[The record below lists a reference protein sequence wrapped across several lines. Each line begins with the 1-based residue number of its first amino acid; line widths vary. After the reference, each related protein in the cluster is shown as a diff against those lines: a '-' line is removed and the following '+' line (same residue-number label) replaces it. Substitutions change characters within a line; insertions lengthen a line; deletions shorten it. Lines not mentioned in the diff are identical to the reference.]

1 MKQAWQKMIERHSI
15 LRTSF
20 HWEGLKKIVQIVHKS
35 VELPWEEK
43 DWRSLLKVE
52 KEKSLETFLETDKQ
66 RGFNFSK
73 APLIRLILLYKEVF
87 EFYNAFSEGKEL
99 QLKQPPQFENYVT
112 WLQKQNLLKA
122 KDFWQETLKGF
133 TNPTSIKPYKN
144 LSENQNKNYQQEHIY
159 LSEK

>member
-1 MKQAWQKMIERHSI
+1 MMKPKNVESIYELTPMQQGLLFHVLSDPDSSAYFNQNSLQISGNLNILAMKQAWQKMIERHSI

-73 APLIRLILLYKEVF
+73 APLIRL
-87 EFYNAFSEGKEL
+87 
-99 QLKQPPQFENYVT
+99 
-112 WLQKQNLLKA
+112 
-122 KDFWQETLKGF
+122 TL
-133 TNPTSIKPYKN
+133 
-144 LSENQNKNYQQEHIY
+144 IY
-159 LSEK
+159 ISEKCPLCLGTDKRILEPKHLEV